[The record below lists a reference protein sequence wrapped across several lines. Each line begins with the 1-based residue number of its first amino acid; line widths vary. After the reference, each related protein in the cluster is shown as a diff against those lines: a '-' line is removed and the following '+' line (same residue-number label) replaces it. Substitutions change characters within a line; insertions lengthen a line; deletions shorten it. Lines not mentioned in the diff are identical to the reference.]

1 MCLQMSVMGFVRDC
15 TVRGFMLKPVCL
27 CAEGHC
33 EHRRGKRLSVT
44 SKPDSLITNA
54 AKDLLVYQSE
64 PQALPLPSGDGS
76 YYHEPIG
83 PCAPDTPLAPAWSHQ
98 GRPKPP
104 LISLHACTSSDTV
117 HAYRLYPGFF
127 LVYTNVHLHP
137 SLEAKNAQKE
147 TYVGACIYI
156 LECICFTHTDRQI
169 QIHKIWTTKAS
180 MWAMNLLCFET
191 KA

>member
-1 MCLQMSVMGFVRDC
+1 M
-15 TVRGFMLKPVCL
+15 TVLEVGL
-27 CAEGHC
+27 CWNECACVQRATVITAG
-33 EHRRGKRLSVT
+33 GKRLSVT

-83 PCAPDTPLAPAWSHQ
+83 PCDPDALLAPAWSHQ
-98 GRPKPP
+98 GRPKSP
-104 LISLHACTSSDTV
+104 LMSLHACTSSDTV
-117 HAYRLYPGFF
+117 HAYALYPEFF
-127 LVYTNVHLHP
+127 YVYTNVHVHP
-137 SLEAKNAQKE
+137 SLEANKHTE
-147 TYVGACIYI
+147 RDICGGMYI
-156 LECICFTHTDRQI
+156 HTNVYLLLSHTHAHTHRQI
-169 QIHKIWTTKAS
+169 QIHKTWTTKAS

>member
-1 MCLQMSVMGFVRDC
+1 MCLQMSVMGFVRDN
-15 TVRGFMLKPVCL
+15 TVSGLMLKPVCL

-83 PCAPDTPLAPAWSHQ
+83 PCDPDTPLGPAWSHQ

-104 LISLHACTSSDTV
+104 LMSLHACTSSDTV

-137 SLEAKNAQKE
+137 SLEANKRTE
-147 TYVGACIYI
+147 RDICGGMYI
-156 LECICFTHTDRQI
+156 HTRVYLLHTH
-169 QIHKIWTTKAS
+169 
-180 MWAMNLLCFET
+180 
-191 KA
+191 